1 MQILWDEIP
10 VQTKEYLKVVDITD
24 KVQAI
29 FKKQKIKEGNLTVY
43 NPHVTSAVTINEDDP
58 DLWEDF
64 LDAYRRLVPLKGKYR
79 HNEKYKGIPR
89 EENTHAHILNTF
101 IGQSVTIPI
110 RDGKLL
116 LGTWQSVLYIELDG
130 GKKRKLI
137 VQLIGE

>member
-10 VQTKEYLKVVDITD
+10 VQTKEYLKVVNITD

-29 FKKQKIKEGNLTVY
+29 FKKQRIKEGNLTVY

-64 LDAYRRLVPLKGKYR
+64 LDTYRRLVPLKGKYR
-79 HNEKYKGIPR
+79 HNEKYKDIPR
-89 EENTHAHILNTF
+89 EENTHAHILNSL

-110 RDGKLL
+110 RNGELL

-137 VQLIGE
+137 VQLIAE